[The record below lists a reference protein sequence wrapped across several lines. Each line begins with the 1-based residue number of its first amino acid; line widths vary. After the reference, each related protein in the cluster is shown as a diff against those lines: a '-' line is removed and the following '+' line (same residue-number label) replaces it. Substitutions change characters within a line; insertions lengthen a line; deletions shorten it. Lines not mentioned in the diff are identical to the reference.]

1 MYVLDLVKPGTRLKS
16 EDYNW
21 SNDIERLLSHIE
33 AAFYEAN
40 VALNL
45 FVTQLTRDQEQKTL
59 LRIHKDNNK
68 RELREREYH
77 DRKVV
82 EELVR
87 KELGLSAYDY
97 SERLIFETDVKIK
110 QEKWHRGEMPESHN
124 HCLVFIYAKSFLY
137 ALDTIEKFIKVLSRE
152 AGVPEM
158 VRIKY
163 KQIAVEFPDLKG
175 VRNTT
180 QHLEDRARGLGAER
194 EPKPIKLKPISNA
207 FINAPQGCLAL
218 NNLHGTKFGTTM
230 ANGNYG
236 EVDVSLESLTKI
248 QKIIQD
254 ILDAFEWQ
262 GIKLY
267 LPY

>member
-1 MYVLDLVKPGTRLKS
+1 MYVLELVKPGTRLKS
-16 EDYNW
+16 EDYDW
-21 SNDIERLLSHIE
+21 SYDIERLLSFIE
-33 AAFYEAN
+33 TAFYEAN

-45 FVTQLTRDQEQKTL
+45 FVTQLEQEQKAL
-59 LRIHKDNNK
+59 LRINKESNK
-68 RELREREYH
+68 RERREREYH

-82 EELVR
+82 EDLVR
-87 KELGLSAYDY
+87 KELGLTAYDY
-97 SERLIFETDVKIK
+97 SDRLRFEVDIKIK
-110 QEKWHRGEMPESHN
+110 QEKWRRGEMPESHN
-124 HCLVFIYAKSFLY
+124 HCLIFIYAKSFLY
-137 ALDTIEKFIKVLSRE
+137 ALDTIEKFIKVLSGE
-152 AGVPEM
+152 AGIPEM
-158 VRIKY
+158 VKIKY
-163 KQIAVEFPDLKG
+163 KQISVEFPDLKE

-180 QHLEDRARGLGAER
+180 QHLEDRARGLGAWK
-194 EPKPIKLKPISNA
+194 KPMELKPISNA
-207 FINAPQGCLAL
+207 FIIAPQGCLAL

-236 EVDVSLESLTKI
+236 EVDVSLESLIKI